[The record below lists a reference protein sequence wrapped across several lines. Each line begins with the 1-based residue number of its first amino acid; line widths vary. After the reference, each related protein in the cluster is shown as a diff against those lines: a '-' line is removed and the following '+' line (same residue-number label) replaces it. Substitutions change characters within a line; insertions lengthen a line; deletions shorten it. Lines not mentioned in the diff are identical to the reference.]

1 MFRVMRLNLVGG
13 KLLTFNG
20 FDHRDQ
26 SIDEAYFIYL
36 HSDYYDD
43 GLLRDFSI
51 EKNSAL
57 EPLMLPVA

>member
-26 SIDEAYFIYL
+26 SIYEAYFIYL